1 MKKVGILFLL
11 LCLVFGTALAD
22 GLTVRFFSIDRNDG
36 ILLEC
41 DGETAFLDSGTH
53 DYGLKAVS
61 QMRESGVEKLTY
73 YVGTHAHKDHVGGG
87 SAILAAMHPSEVLQ
101 PHDGVRRRILSCA
114 QTKEER
120 EAAEAA
126 AYRTVYPGEEI
137 PLGGATMT
145 VLGPLRLREPN
156 KISDM
161 ENNNSLVLRVVYGR
175 RTFLLT
181 ADAMPEEISEI
192 AAVSG
197 ELFACDVLKSPHHN
211 GETGDELLKLASP
224 RYVVFSTS
232 DKAMPTKV
240 ALSSVTAADA
250 VPLITAEK
258 QCGTVTV
265 WTDGET
271 LTVSVENEPEK
282 IAFQKKE
289 LSLSAGKKKKLAAET
304 KPAGYKA
311 IHYVS
316 DNPEIAEIDGQGAVH
331 GRMPGETVVRAVLPG
346 GRSAE
351 CHVTVMPVSLSLN
364 VGEITLNPGGT
375 RQLRLKVQPSDLK
388 TKVRWESDNPAVAKV
403 GSTGV
408 ISAVTPGTATI
419 RVKAPGGAEATC
431 LVRVK

>member
-1 MKKVGILFLL
+1 MKKVGILFLV
-11 LCLVFGTALAD
+11 LCLMFGTALAD

-114 QTKEER
+114 ETKEER

-232 DKAMPTKV
+232 DKAMP
-240 ALSSVTAADA
+240 
-250 VPLITAEK
+250 
-258 QCGTVTV
+258 
-265 WTDGET
+265 
-271 LTVSVENEPEK
+271 
-282 IAFQKKE
+282 
-289 LSLSAGKKKKLAAET
+289 
-304 KPAGYKA
+304 
-311 IHYVS
+311 IHS
-316 DNPEIAEIDGQGAVH
+316 EIGIY
-331 GRMPGETVVRAVLPG
+331 
-346 GRSAE
+346 SFF
-351 CHVTVMPVSLSLN
+351 
-364 VGEITLNPGGT
+364 
-375 RQLRLKVQPSDLK
+375 K
-388 TKVRWESDNPAVAKV
+388 
-403 GSTGV
+403 
-408 ISAVTPGTATI
+408 
-419 RVKAPGGAEATC
+419 
-431 LVRVK
+431 